1 MDSAN
6 ETVTMEAPPGRE
18 QQAAGAGILLQISML
33 VLAFV
38 LGHVLRRKKIYCL
51 PEASASLIIGAI
63 NDLFTF
69 DFVLCID
76 LVCILRIRIFSIV
89 YKIRGHQSTPNGI
102 GTLKPGILLH
112 ERSQQSEERTLI
124 FFSRFIEHASTIIT
138 LGYKYDVKDIHNLRR
153 AFVFYEFCFSTFE
166 EFTNLGTQFTYFY
179 MDGCQKFI
187 FISVLL
193 QACGKQMFNYLY

>member
-63 NDLFTF
+63 DDHFTF

-76 LVCILRIRIFSIV
+76 LVCILRIQIFSIV
-89 YKIRGHQSTPNGI
+89 YKIREVT
-102 GTLKPGILLH
+102 
-112 ERSQQSEERTLI
+112 R
-124 FFSRFIEHASTIIT
+124 
-138 LGYKYDVKDIHNLRR
+138 
-153 AFVFYEFCFSTFE
+153 
-166 EFTNLGTQFTYFY
+166 
-179 MDGCQKFI
+179 
-187 FISVLL
+187 VL
-193 QACGKQMFNYLY
+193 QMG